1 MSATS
6 QNIRKRSIT
15 DLVADFDKQCEN
27 QVFPTEKLSFKGV
40 GDNDVYN
47 STAPFQSAV
56 RTVIAGRVEAR
67 NSEASRIV
75 FFEKKRDDWHPI
87 EGAPIFNLQ
96 DPFVADIRGEL
107 VLGGVE
113 LHLTPE
119 GPERGV
125 YKTVFYRGKDIFD
138 LTEFAEGPTK
148 MKDIRIFPL
157 ANGKIGIFTRPQ
169 GEIGGRGT
177 IGYCVVSSLDE
188 MNPDTI
194 SDAVLLDDM
203 FVPGEWGGANEVH
216 LLDDGKVGVLAHIAR
231 RDENEVLQYCAAT
244 FLFDTVTRDY
254 SALGIIAKR
263 SMFAP
268 GPAKRPDLE
277 DVVFSSGLIDG
288 PEGKKILYAGVSDT
302 EVHCV
307 EIPNPFA

>member
-113 LHLTPE
+113 FHLTPE
-119 GPERGV
+119 GSERGV
-125 YKTVFYRGKDIFD
+125 YKTVF
-138 LTEFAEGPTK
+138 
-148 MKDIRIFPL
+148 
-157 ANGKIGIFTRPQ
+157 
-169 GEIGGRGT
+169 
-177 IGYCVVSSLDE
+177 
-188 MNPDTI
+188 
-194 SDAVLLDDM
+194 
-203 FVPGEWGGANEVH
+203 
-216 LLDDGKVGVLAHIAR
+216 
-231 RDENEVLQYCAAT
+231 
-244 FLFDTVTRDY
+244 
-254 SALGIIAKR
+254 
-263 SMFAP
+263 
-268 GPAKRPDLE
+268 
-277 DVVFSSGLIDG
+277 
-288 PEGKKILYAGVSDT
+288 
-302 EVHCV
+302 
-307 EIPNPFA
+307 